1 MVNPLEGFYPYE
13 RNYEQLKEHLL
24 EDETGKIPF
33 NVFDSKTIDVYLTML
48 IHPLDDMDVDFYWL
62 DNDDTKKLGESF
74 LLNHYHFYDMMRN
87 YKRRPMILARN
98 SMIAASSYP
107 VLYSGKT
114 IVSWV
119 P

>member
-1 MVNPLEGFYPYE
+1 MDEDNFQIITNVKYLHSKGIRLGLNVNPLEGFYPYE

-74 LLNHYHFYDMMRN
+74 LLNHYHFYDMMRII
-87 YKRRPMILARN
+87 RE
-98 SMIAASSYP
+98 
-107 VLYSGKT
+107 GQ
-114 IVSWV
+114 
-119 P
+119 